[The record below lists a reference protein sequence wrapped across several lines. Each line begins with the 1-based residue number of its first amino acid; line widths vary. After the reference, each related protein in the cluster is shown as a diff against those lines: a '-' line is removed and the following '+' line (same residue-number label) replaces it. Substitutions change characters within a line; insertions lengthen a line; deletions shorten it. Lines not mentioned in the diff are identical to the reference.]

1 MKWTAGLSLTYRVR
15 LESGA
20 STLIPYSMKHSKDRR
35 RCNMEGEEG
44 YLEVGVP
51 IGLLGKVKLKQ

>member
-1 MKWTAGLSLTYRVR
+1 MKWTAGSSLTYRVR

-20 STLIPYSMKHSKDRR
+20 STLIPYSMKHSKGRR
-35 RCNMEGEEG
+35 LCNVEGEEG

-51 IGLLGKVKLKQ
+51 VVLLGKIKLKQ